1 MVVITVVSR
10 VVGDLVVNAGPWGAG
25 IAAAERHSIQQILS
39 VNIAADSAV
48 DEKTNLRCIN
58 ITELLKKDLFVYN

>member
-25 IAAAERHSIQQILS
+25 ITAAERHSIQQILS
-39 VNIAADSAV
+39 VNIAVDSAI
-48 DEKTNLRCIN
+48 DKKTNLRCIN
-58 ITELLKKDLFVYN
+58 ITELLK

>member
-25 IAAAERHSIQQILS
+25 ITAAERDSVQQILP
-39 VNIAADSAV
+39 VNIAANSA
-48 DEKTNLRCIN
+48 IN
-58 ITELLKKDLFVYN
+58 RENQYEMK